1 METKKVLIIDDDK
14 VLSDMLVQ
22 EFSKYQINTITA
34 RNAVEGLDMITNQKP
49 DLVIADIMMPGES
62 GLDLIEAVR
71 KIPEIKNTFFVVL
84 TNSSKTYDVAKAMTN
99 KVTIFLQKSSV
110 DPSTVVDMVK
120 GYLK

>member
-99 KVTIFLQKSSV
+99 KVTVFLQKSSV

>member
-34 RNAVEGLDMITNQKP
+34 RNATEGLDMITNQKP

-62 GLDLIEAVR
+62 GLDLIAAVR